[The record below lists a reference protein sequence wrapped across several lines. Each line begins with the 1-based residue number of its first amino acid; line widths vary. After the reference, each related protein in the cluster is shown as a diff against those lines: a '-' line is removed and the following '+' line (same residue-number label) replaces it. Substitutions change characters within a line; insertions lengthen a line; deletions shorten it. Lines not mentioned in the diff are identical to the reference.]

1 MKRNALQGCTEAG
14 SPLLPAFPS
23 KVKRPTVTEV
33 LFPPL
38 SFSPQSLLMSHTGE
52 NPLHSLLLQE
62 THWKKSPP
70 VNFLQRATFIAP
82 LHLEEADRTSIFF
95 FRVNRGSHS
104 SSTSGWQS
112 LSQKPFI
119 STVKVLYTPAHP
131 EIHPSIPI
139 HPSIHPLIG
148 LGVLNHSMVI

>member
-1 MKRNALQGCTEAG
+1 MPTAPTAAPQCNTMKRNALQRCTEAG

-33 LFPPL
+33 LFSPL
-38 SFSPQSLLMSHTGE
+38 RFSPQSLLLSHTGE

-70 VNFLQRATFIAP
+70 VNVLQCAICIAP

-95 FRVNRGSHS
+95 FCVNRGAHS

-112 LSQKPFI
+112 HSQKPFI
-119 STVKVLYTPAHP
+119 Q
-131 EIHPSIPI
+131 
-139 HPSIHPLIG
+139 PLFRS
-148 LGVLNHSMVI
+148 LLFHLFSSAAS

>member
-1 MKRNALQGCTEAG
+1 MPTAPTAAPQCNTMKRNAVQRCTEAG

-38 SFSPQSLLMSHTGE
+38 SFSPQSLLLSHTGE

-70 VNFLQRATFIAP
+70 VNFLQCATCIAP

-104 SSTSGWQS
+104 CSTSGWLS
-112 LSQKPFI
+112 LSQEPFI
-119 STVKVLYTPAHP
+119 P
-131 EIHPSIPI
+131 
-139 HPSIHPLIG
+139 PLRRC
-148 LGVLNHSMVI
+148 LLFHLFLS